1 MSNQSDKTQTSANS
15 LRSAIYI
22 AISII
27 AMAVVAWIMFY
38 PSDVNGDVLQQHDV
52 MQGVANGQ
60 EGVLH
65 EQQTGE
71 ITRWTD
77 ALFGGMPTFQIRPT
91 YANSGWLSWVG
102 KVYSLGFP
110 EPVSWIFMMMLGFF
124 ILMLAFKV
132 KWYLAVL
139 GAIGYGLSS
148 YFFILIGAGHIW
160 KLLTLTYV
168 PPTLAGIVW
177 CYRGKYLAGA
187 GLAALAGAMQ
197 LLSNH
202 VQMTYY
208 FGFVIVALVIGFLI
222 QAISEHKLKQWGIA
236 TALLVVAG
244 GLAIAA
250 NAPNLYMSYKY
261 QKESIRG
268 GHSELTPVEGEQGGS
283 THRWRT
289 RQGIHHHVE
298 LWQGRD
304 VHTDDSK
311 RQGRSHH
318 QTRAWRQQI
327 PQPGRD
333 QPGTEPQ

>member
-1 MSNQSDKTQTSANS
+1 MSNQSDKTQTNANS

-139 GAIGYGLSS
+139 GAIG
-148 YFFILIGAGHIW
+148 
-160 KLLTLTYV
+160 
-168 PPTLAGIVW
+168 
-177 CYRGKYLAGA
+177 
-187 GLAALAGAMQ
+187 
-197 LLSNH
+197 
-202 VQMTYY
+202 
-208 FGFVIVALVIGFLI
+208 
-222 QAISEHKLKQWGIA
+222 
-236 TALLVVAG
+236 
-244 GLAIAA
+244 
-250 NAPNLYMSYKY
+250 
-261 QKESIRG
+261 
-268 GHSELTPVEGEQGGS
+268 
-283 THRWRT
+283 
-289 RQGIHHHVE
+289 
-298 LWQGRD
+298 
-304 VHTDDSK
+304 
-311 RQGRSHH
+311 
-318 QTRAWRQQI
+318 
-327 PQPGRD
+327 
-333 QPGTEPQ
+333 